1 MTALLM
7 TLAVLLDRLLAEPRR
22 WHPLAGFGRLAAW
35 LEQRI
40 YAPDRWRGVFAVA
53 LLLLPSTW
61 LAAELVDKLAGL
73 PGLWGGVLSPAFS
86 LLVLYFALGQK
97 CLHDHVRGSV
107 ARHAETPGIATAAC
121 ETVLENGNHDVF
133 AALFWF
139 LVAGA
144 PGAVL
149 YRLAHA
155 LNALWREPHHRE
167 FGWAAAQL
175 DDILN
180 IVPARLT
187 ALTYAVLGHTRQALD
202 CWREQAPAWDDPNTG
217 PLLAAGAGALGI
229 TLGGRALRHGE
240 WHERPLLGTGDAPEV
255 ADIER
260 ALALVRHGVLL
271 WLLVTALGT
280 AAWGWLDLSQ
290 RDWLAAALE
299 GLAP

>member
-1 MTALLM
+1 M
-7 TLAVLLDRLLAEPRR
+7 
-22 WHPLAGFGRLAAW
+22 
-35 LEQRI
+35 

-53 LLLLPSTW
+53 VLLLPATW
-61 LAAELVDKLAGL
+61 LSAELVAALAQL
-73 PGLWGGVLSPAFS
+73 PGPWGLALSPAFS
-86 LLVLYFALGQK
+86 LLLLALALGHRD
-97 CLHDHVRGSV
+97 LHDQGRASV
-107 ARHAETPGIATAAC
+107 AALRSGGAASEEITPAC
-121 ETVLENGNHDVF
+121 EDVLESGNYGVF
-133 AALFWF
+133 GALFWF

-155 LNALWREPHHRE
+155 LNARWSESHHRE

-175 DDILN
+175 DDMLN